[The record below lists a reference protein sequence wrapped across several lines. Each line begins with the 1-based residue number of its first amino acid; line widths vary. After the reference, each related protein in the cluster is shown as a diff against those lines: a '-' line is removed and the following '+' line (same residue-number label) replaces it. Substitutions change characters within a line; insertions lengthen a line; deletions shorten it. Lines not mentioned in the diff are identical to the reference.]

1 MKKHILSA
9 ALVLGGLTAFSQITV
24 DRSSYAVPGDWFLI
38 ATDTTIDVNTSN
50 ALKLGGANQSWNL
63 TGWAKRNTVDTT
75 FYADGFTYPGAPAGC
90 NLVSFERDPLTLEEI
105 PAYYNISNTALRAIL
120 EAGPTS
126 GSGGAIKMYQFPS
139 TMGTKFADS
148 SENFFTI
155 LASDLGIEIPLID
168 SVKITY
174 KIKVNSEI
182 DAHGKLTLN
191 AGEFDVIRQVAN
203 TNVSVGFKVRNTITG
218 TYSDLPGFGNVDEN
232 TNLYSWLSA
241 NGGHPLL
248 TATADTLGNIVEMEY
263 ILASSRG
270 LTSGLSKVSAQNGIR
285 VYPNPAKESLFVEMT
300 ATQNGPVSYS
310 VYDILGNEVIA
321 ASNLFVNKGLN
332 QISIDLSDVK
342 AGVYFINMVQGEV
355 KTSQRFIVE

>member
-9 ALVLGGLTAFSQITV
+9 ALVLGGLTAFSQITI

-63 TGWAKRNTVDTT
+63 KGWAKRNTVDTT

-90 NLVSFERDPLTLEEI
+90 NLVSFERDPLTMEEI
-105 PAYYNISNTALRAIL
+105 PSYYNISNTAIRAIL

-139 TMGTKFADS
+139 TMGTKFVDS
-148 SENFFTI
+148 SENYFTI
-155 LASDLGIEIPLID
+155 LASDFGIELPLID
-168 SVKITY
+168 SLRITY

-203 TNVSVGFKVRNTITG
+203 TNVTVGFKIRNTITG
-218 TYSDLPGFGNVDEN
+218 TYSDLPGFGNVDESS
-232 TNLYSWLSA
+232 NLYSWLSA

-248 TATADTLGNIVEMEY
+248 TATSDTLGNIFEIEY
-263 ILASSRG
+263 VLASSRG
-270 LTSGLSKVSAQNGIR
+270 LTSGLQKVSTQNTIR
-285 VYPNPAKESLFVEMT
+285 VYPNPAKESLSVDLT
-300 ATQNGPVSYS
+300 ASQNGVINYGI
-310 VYDILGNEVIA
+310 YDILGNEVLS
-321 ASNLFVNKGLN
+321 ASNISVNKGLN
-332 QISIDLSDVK
+332 QIPVDLSGIK
-342 AGVYFINMVQGEV
+342 AGVYFINLIQGDV